1 MLNHKEIGEF
11 ADKVPFPYMIKPRML
26 AGAHGLKKL
35 HNKEEMW
42 NRINNLGDEQSFFLM
57 ERFIPGN
64 IYHVDS
70 IIYERRR
77 FAIASQYGK
86 PPFEVAHEEKYSQA
100 EQLKEEVKKNS
111 SY

>member
-1 MLNHKEIGEF
+1 
-11 ADKVPFPYMIKPRML
+11 L
-26 AGAHGLKKL
+26 AGAHGLKKV

-70 IIYERRR
+70 IIYEHEVR
-77 FAIASQYGK
+77 FAIASQYGR
-86 PPFEVAHEEKYSQA
+86 PPFEVAHEGK
-100 EQLKEEVKKNS
+100 QLKGEAKRNS
-111 SY
+111 SF